1 MNDFKVRGLTEKDI
15 ITTKQLD
22 SMSGF
27 GLAPWVADTG
37 PDDDSFGW
45 GLFVNDL
52 LIGYCTI
59 GYADDMCE
67 KITSHPLYT
76 GNSLLVSDVFIRPAY
91 RHFGLGRRMIKS
103 AIEKRWELDGSKE
116 PVFLVCAHEKVKPV
130 YRKAGFEMIS
140 SEPFES
146 VMVLVPE
153 SNA

>member
-52 LIGYCTI
+52 LNRIC
-59 GYADDMCE
+59 
-67 KITSHPLYT
+67 
-76 GNSLLVSDVFIRPAY
+76 R
-91 RHFGLGRRMIKS
+91 
-103 AIEKRWELDGSKE
+103 
-116 PVFLVCAHEKVKPV
+116 
-130 YRKAGFEMIS
+130 
-140 SEPFES
+140 
-146 VMVLVPE
+146 
-153 SNA
+153 

>member
-1 MNDFKVRGLTEKDI
+1 MNDFKVRGLSEKDV

-37 PDDDSFGW
+37 PDDDPFGW

-52 LIGYCTI
+52 LIGYCSI
-59 GYADDMCE
+59 GYADDVGK

-91 RHFGLGRRMIKS
+91 RHFGLGTRMIKS
-103 AIEKRWELDGSKE
+103 AIEQRWELDGSKE
-116 PVFLVCAHEKVKPV
+116 PVFLVCVQENIKNV
-130 YRKAGFEMIS
+130 YREAGFETIS
-140 SEPFES
+140 ADLFES

-153 SNA
+153 ENA

>member
-1 MNDFKVRGLTEKDI
+1 MNDFKVRGLTEQD
-15 ITTKQLD
+15 ITTAKQLD

-37 PDDDSFGW
+37 PDDDPFGW

-52 LIGYCTI
+52 LIGYCSI
-59 GYADDMCE
+59 GYADDVGE

-76 GNSLLVSDVFIRPAY
+76 SNSLLVSDVFIRPAY
-91 RHFGLGRRMIKS
+91 RRFGLGRRMIKS

-116 PVFLVCAHEKVKPV
+116 PVFLVCVQENVKNV
-130 YRKAGFEMIS
+130 YRKAGFETIS
-140 SEPFES
+140 ADPFES

-153 SNA
+153 ENA